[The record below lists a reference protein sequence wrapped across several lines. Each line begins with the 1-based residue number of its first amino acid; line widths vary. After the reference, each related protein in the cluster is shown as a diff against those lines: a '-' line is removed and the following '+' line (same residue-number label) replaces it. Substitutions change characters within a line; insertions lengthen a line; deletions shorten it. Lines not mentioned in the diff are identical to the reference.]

1 MDVAL
6 KVPRPRLALI
16 VTALAP
22 VVPQLLGTAFNIWYN
37 LAVVGPLLGT
47 EALKARFLQT
57 CIVYNAVVYP
67 VALFMWLRKVF
78 SLGPVVRTLAAAR
91 EPDPAA
97 LMNARRRTINLPWS
111 ITVIS
116 GAAWLLCVPVFLI
129 SLGAASGSLDHRL
142 LWHLPI
148 SFLVS
153 AFISVTN
160 SFFLVELAS
169 HWGLFPVLF
178 RDARADL
185 TPGGRA
191 LSLRGRG
198 LLWAISAGICPIGSL
213 LLLSFAPP
221 APGTDPAW
229 FAVFVGTVGVAF
241 GLCTALMIS
250 RLVSGPI
257 DELRTAAQ
265 GVSEGRLDSNVHL
278 SRADEFGLLI
288 AEFNHMLHELREKE
302 RLRQT
307 FGLHVGRKTADQ
319 ILARD
324 PGLSGVEQLITIMFV
339 DIRSFTQRSANLPP
353 GETVRMLNE
362 FLRVMVSVVETHHN
376 GIINKFLGD
385 GFMALFGIGADAMNH
400 ADEALATGRDMLAAL
415 SELNARIL
423 REGRE
428 TIAIGIGIH
437 TGPAIVGSIGSP
449 ERLEFT
455 AIGSAVNVASRVEGL
470 TKTLHRSLLLTE
482 ATAQHLGEKTTLEEL
497 PRQTVRG
504 VAEPMRI
511 YSLTD
516 VQTTGGVI
524 SPGGSTPILAPDH

>member
-1 MDVAL
+1 MDPAL
-6 KVPRPRLALI
+6 KPPRLRLALI

-22 VVPQLLGTAFNIWYN
+22 VVPQLLGSAFNIWYN
-37 LAVVGPLLGT
+37 LAVVEPLLGT

-57 CIVYNAVVYP
+57 CIIYNAIVYP
-67 VALFMWLRKVF
+67 VALFLWLRAVF
-78 SLGPVVRTLAAAR
+78 SVGPVVRTLGAGR
-91 EPDPAA
+91 EPEAAA
-97 LMNARRRTINLPWS
+97 LMRARRRTINLPWS
-111 ITVIS
+111 ITAIS
-116 GAAWLLCVPVFLI
+116 GAAWFLCVPVFLI
-129 SLGAASGSLDHRL
+129 SLGAASGPLDKQL

-250 RLVSGPI
+250 RLVSEPI
-257 DELRTAAQ
+257 DQLRAAAQ
-265 GVSEGRLDSNVHL
+265 GVSEGRLDANVHL
-278 SRADEFGLLI
+278 PRADEFGLLI

-353 GETVRMLNE
+353 AATVRMLNE
-362 FLRVMVSVVETHHN
+362 FLRVMVSAVENRHE

-385 GFMALFGIGADAMNH
+385 GFMALFGIGAGAANH
-400 ADEALATGRDMLAAL
+400 ADEALATGRDMLSAL
-415 SELNARIL
+415 EELNRQIL
-423 REGRE
+423 AEGRE
-428 TIAIGIGIH
+428 AIAIGIGIH

-455 AIGSAVNVASRVEGL
+455 AIGSAVNIASRIEGL
-470 TKTLHRSLLLTE
+470 TKTVHRSLLLTE
-482 ATAQHLGEKTTLEEL
+482 ATAQHLIEKTALEEL
-497 PRQTVRG
+497 PPQTVRG
-504 VAEPMRI
+504 VDKPMRI
-511 YSLTD
+511 YSVSD
-516 VQTTGGVI
+516 VRRTGES
-524 SPGGSTPILAPDH
+524 SP

>member
-1 MDVAL
+1 MDPAL
-6 KVPRPRLALI
+6 KAPPPRFALA

-37 LAVVGPLLGT
+37 LAVVGPLLGN
-47 EALKARFLQT
+47 EALKTRFLQT

-67 VALFMWLRKVF
+67 VALYLWLRQVF
-78 SLGPVVRTLAAAR
+78 SLGPVVRTLHGGR
-91 EPDPAA
+91 EPDAAA
-97 LMNARRRTINLPWS
+97 LLKARRGTINLPWR
-111 ITVIS
+111 IAEIS

-129 SLGAASGSLDHRL
+129 SLGAAGSLDRQL

-250 RLVSGPI
+250 RLVSEPI
-257 DELRTAAQ
+257 DQLRAAAQ
-265 GVSEGRLDSNVHL
+265 GVSEGRLDANVDL
-278 SRADEFGLLI
+278 RRADEFGLLI

-307 FGLHVGRKTADQ
+307 FGLHVGRKTAEQ

-339 DIRSFTQRSANLPP
+339 DIRSFTQRTANLPP

-362 FLRVMVSVVETHHN
+362 FLRVMVDVVETRHN

-385 GFMALFGIGADAMNH
+385 GFMALFGIGADATH
-400 ADEALATGRDMLAAL
+400 HSDEALTTGRDLLSAL
-415 SELNARIL
+415 EELNRSSI

-428 TIAIGIGIH
+428 ATAIGIGIH
-437 TGPAIVGSIGSP
+437 TGAAIVGSIGSP

-455 AIGSAVNVASRVEGL
+455 AIGSAVNIASRIEGL
-470 TKTLHRSLLLTE
+470 TKTVQRSLLLTE
-482 ATAQHLGEKTTLEEL
+482 ATAQHLLDKTALEEL
-497 PRQTVRG
+497 PPQSVRG
-504 VAEPMRI
+504 VDRPMRV
-511 YSLTD
+511 YSLRDTSRSD
-516 VQTTGGVI
+516 G
-524 SPGGSTPILAPDH
+524 SP

>member
-1 MDVAL
+1 
-6 KVPRPRLALI
+6 
-16 VTALAP
+16 
-22 VVPQLLGTAFNIWYN
+22 
-37 LAVVGPLLGT
+37 
-47 EALKARFLQT
+47 
-57 CIVYNAVVYP
+57 
-67 VALFMWLRKVF
+67 
-78 SLGPVVRTLAAAR
+78 
-91 EPDPAA
+91 
-97 LMNARRRTINLPWS
+97 
-111 ITVIS
+111 
-116 GAAWLLCVPVFLI
+116 
-129 SLGAASGSLDHRL
+129 
-142 LWHLPI
+142 
-148 SFLVS
+148 
-153 AFISVTN
+153 
-160 SFFLVELAS
+160 LAS

-265 GVSEGRLDSNVHL
+265 GVSEGRLDSNVQL

-362 FLRVMVSVVETHHN
+362 FLRVMVSVVETRHN

-385 GFMALFGIGADAMNH
+385 GFMALFGIGPDSMNH
-400 ADEALATGRDMLAAL
+400 ADEALATGRAMLSAL
-415 SELNARIL
+415 AELNRRIL

-482 ATAQHLGEKTTLEEL
+482 ATAGHLREKTALEEL
-497 PRQTVRG
+497 PPQTVRG
-504 VAEPMRI
+504 VAEPVRI

-516 VQTTGGVI
+516 VPTNRE
-524 SPGGSTPILAPDH
+524 SPP

>member
-1 MDVAL
+1 MDAAIEF
-6 KVPRPRLALI
+6 PRPRVALL

-22 VVPQLLGTAFNIWYN
+22 VVPQLLGSAFNIWYN
-37 LAVVGPLLGT
+37 LTVVEPLLGT

-57 CIVYNAVVYP
+57 CIVYNAIVYP
-67 VALFMWLRKVF
+67 VAMFAWIRQVF
-78 SLGPVVRTLAAAR
+78 SIGPVVRMIAAGVVPDAAA
-91 EPDPAA
+91 
-97 LMNARRRTINLPWS
+97 LIQARRRTINLPWS
-111 ITVIS
+111 IAVIS
-116 GAAWLLCVPVFLI
+116 SVACFLCVPVFLI
-129 SLGAASGSLDHRL
+129 SLAASGSLDDRL

-153 AFISVTN
+153 AFISITH

-169 HWGLFPVLF
+169 HWGLFPALF
-178 RDARADL
+178 LNARADL

-229 FAVFVGTVGVAF
+229 FAVFVGTVGIAF
-241 GLCTALMIS
+241 GLCTAVMIG
-250 RLVSGPI
+250 RLVSQPI
-257 DELRTAAQ
+257 DRLRTAAQ
-265 GVSEGRLDSNVHL
+265 GVAEGRLNSNVHL
-278 SRADEFGLLI
+278 PRADEFGLLI

-324 PGLSGVEQLITIMFV
+324 PGLSGVEQTITIMFV
-339 DIRSFTQRSANLPP
+339 DIRSFTQRTANLPP

-362 FLRVMVSVVETHHN
+362 FLRVMVNVVETCHN

-385 GFMALFGIGADAMNH
+385 GFMALFGVGADATNH
-400 ADEALATGRDMLAAL
+400 ADDALAAGRDMLSAL
-415 SELNARIL
+415 EELNTRLL
-423 REGRE
+423 RENRE
-428 TIAIGIGIH
+428 PIAVGIGIH

-455 AIGSAVNVASRVEGL
+455 AIGRAVNIASRIEGL
-470 TKTLHRSLLLTE
+470 TKTVHRSLLLTE
-482 ATAQHLGEKTTLEEL
+482 ATATHLLLKTALEDL
-497 PRQTVRG
+497 PPQTVRG
-504 VAEPMRI
+504 VQESIRVYSIAELNR
-511 YSLTD
+511 
-516 VQTTGGVI
+516 
-524 SPGGSTPILAPDH
+524 